1 MNPAHLATRQSRA
14 VLVLTLL
21 FAVAGAICYL
31 SLPSSIYPPLQFP
44 RIAVIA
50 QGGTTPARTMTLT
63 VARPLEQ
70 AIMEVQGIRRVRS
83 RTFRGATEISAQFD
97 PATDMIVALQQVQN
111 HVAEIRGSLPADID
125 LQVDRLTPAAFPML
139 ALNLTGA
146 LSSAELYDH
155 AFYEIRPALSRVAG
169 VGRVNVQSSD
179 TREIEVVVDPPKLL
193 SAGLTVG
200 DVADALKSANQ
211 LTPVGHY
218 PENGVQHL
226 VLASGLWESLTDIA
240 NTPILIKG
248 GTTLRVSDLAH
259 VTQGSPDRSSL
270 IVGQGGNATAITIS
284 QQIGANILTVREGID
299 KALDELTKALPAGLH
314 LEKTYDLAEFVS
326 VAIDNVRDAI
336 LIGSGLAVLVLLLF
350 LRNWR
355 LTLVAA
361 CTLPLTVI
369 MTFFFMWL
377 FDESINLMSMGGIAV
392 AIGLVID
399 DAVVV
404 VENIHRRMLA
414 TGGAD
419 LLEVERAT
427 GELVAPVV
435 GSTLTTV
442 VVFAP
447 LGFLSGVVGDFF
459 KALSITLSVA
469 VLISLVLALTL
480 IPILARAL
488 YKPARGRRATE
499 TDASPAAAESHGH
512 HQGRIERV
520 YVSTLPAMLRRP
532 WLAGLALVVLAAL
545 GVLGYDRMSTGF
557 FPAVDEGGFVIDYV
571 TPAGSSLEETD
582 LRLRK
587 VEKILTDTK
596 EVATFVR
603 RTGSEMGMFATQQN
617 SGDVL
622 VRLRPRSERSRDA
635 DEILEDLRDK
645 VAAAVP
651 DTDIEFAQLLQDM
664 LGDLEGAPTP
674 IEVKVF
680 GGDQAKLEAI
690 SEEIEGKLESIKG
703 PDYAV
708 VDIIGVEKGGPEVT
722 WQVDPLAAGRIGLT
736 VQQVSEQ
743 MSDAWLGDI
752 QTELRL
758 LDRTIPVRV
767 RYPDSFRFKGARLPE
782 TMIRGA
788 NGKLT
793 SAAALVTISE
803 QGGES
808 ELKRENLRQMAI
820 LTARLEGRDLG
831 GAVKAVNAMMQSV
844 TLPPGYTYEI
854 GGQYQSQQQAFRELL
869 LVAGIATSLVFV
881 VLVVQF
887 RRFTQAVLILAAA
900 PLSLCGAF
908 ALLTITGTDLN
919 VSSAMGLILLVGLV
933 VKNGIVLL
941 DFADRRFS
949 EGMPIQEAVLAA
961 ARIRLRPILMT
972 TLCTLFGL
980 LPLALGLGAGAELQK
995 PLALAVIGG
1004 LSLSTLVT
1012 LYLVPSAYVALAGR
1026 RRPVYE

>member
-1 MNPAHLATRQSRA
+1 MNPARLATRQSRA

-21 FAVAGAICYL
+21 FTIAGAICSL

-50 QGGTTPARTMTLT
+50 RAGTTPGRTMTLT

-97 PATDMIVALQQVQN
+97 PNTDMIVALQQVQN
-111 HVAEIRGSLPADID
+111 HLAEIRGSLPADTD
-125 LQVDRLTPAAFPML
+125 LQVERLTPAAFPML

-200 DVADALKSANQ
+200 DIADALKSANQ

-248 GTTLRVSDLAH
+248 GTTLRVSDLAR

-270 IVGQGGNATAITIS
+270 IVGQNGNATAITIS

-299 KALDELTKALPAGLH
+299 KAIGELTKALPAGLH

-336 LIGSGLAVLVLLLF
+336 VVGSALAVLVLLIF

-355 LTLVAA
+355 LTIVAA
-361 CTLPLTVI
+361 CTLPLTVV

-419 LLEVERAT
+419 PLEVERAT

-447 LGFLSGVVGDFF
+447 LGFLSGVVGAFF

-488 YKPARGRRATE
+488 YRARGRRA
-499 TDASPAAAESHGH
+499 AAADAAPAGADSHEH
-512 HQGRIERV
+512 HQGWIERA
-520 YVSTLPAMLRRP
+520 YVSTLPTMLQRP
-532 WLAGLALVVLAAL
+532 WLAGLALVILAAL
-545 GVLGYDRMSTGF
+545 GVVGYQHMSTGF
-557 FPAVDEGGFVIDYV
+557 FPAVDEGGFVIDYI

-622 VRLRPRSERSRDA
+622 VRLRPRSERSRSA
-635 DEILEDLRDK
+635 DQILADLRDK
-645 VAAAVP
+645 MTAAVP
-651 DTDIEFAQLLQDM
+651 DTEIEFAQLLQDM

-703 PDYAV
+703 PGYEV
-708 VDIIGVEKGGPEVT
+708 VDIVGIEKGGPEVT
-722 WQVDPLAAGRIGLT
+722 WQVDPIAAGRIGLT
-736 VQQVSEQ
+736 VEQVSEQ
-743 MSDAWLGDI
+743 MSDAWLGDT
-752 QTELRL
+752 QSELRL

-767 RYPDSFRFKGARLPE
+767 RYPDTFRFNGAKLPE

-793 SAAALVTISE
+793 SAASLVTISE

-808 ELKRENLRQMAI
+808 ELMRENLRQMAI
-820 LTARLEGRDLG
+820 LTGRLEGRDLG
-831 GAVKAVNAMMQSV
+831 GAVKAVNTMMQSV

-941 DFADRRFS
+941 DFADRRYS

-1026 RRPVYE
+1026 RRPVEQ